1 MTLAEAG
8 VAFVTERPIPG
19 GAGESGQGAGLSKCI
34 TWVYK

>member
-19 GAGESGQGAGLSKCI
+19 GAGSRGRGRFVEMHNLGI
-34 TWVYK
+34 